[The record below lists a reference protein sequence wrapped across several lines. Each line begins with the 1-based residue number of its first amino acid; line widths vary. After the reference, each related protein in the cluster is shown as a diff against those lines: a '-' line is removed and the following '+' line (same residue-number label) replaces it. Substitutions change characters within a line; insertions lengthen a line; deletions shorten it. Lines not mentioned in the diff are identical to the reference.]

1 MLPVRKQAHLDSDA
15 ADTADAPAAGARLGP
30 ARQREPPVLRSETG
44 CDTMNATSARPGDA
58 AVPRAPAPF
67 ARDQMIRILIADD
80 HAIVRAGLRQF
91 IADQIDMQ
99 VTGEA
104 ATGDQAIALVRKQ
117 DFDLVLLDISMPD
130 KNGIDTLKA
139 IKQIKPELPVL
150 ILSGHAEEQYAVN
163 LLRAG
168 ASGYLNKETASTQL
182 VGAVRTAVQGRK
194 YVSPALAQVLAD
206 GVSSGGDE
214 PLHAQLSQREF
225 QIFCKLAAGQSVSQI
240 AEELHLSVKTVSTYR
255 TRVLEKMGM
264 KSNADL
270 TYYAVKNGLID

>member
-1 MLPVRKQAHLDSDA
+1 
-15 ADTADAPAAGARLGP
+15 
-30 ARQREPPVLRSETG
+30 
-44 CDTMNATSARPGDA
+44 
-58 AVPRAPAPF
+58 
-67 ARDQMIRILIADD
+67 MIRILIADD

-104 ATGDQAIALVRKQ
+104 TTGDEAIALVRAE

-130 KNGIDTLKA
+130 RNGIDTLKA
-139 IKQIKPELPVL
+139 IKEIRPDLPVL
-150 ILSGHAEEQYAVN
+150 MLSAHAEEQYAVN

-168 ASGYLNKETASTQL
+168 ASGYVNKEAASSQL
-182 VGAVRTAVQGRK
+182 VGAVRTAVQGRR
-194 YVSPALAQVLAD
+194 YVSAALANKLAE
-206 GVSSGGDE
+206 GVAGGGAA

-225 QIFCKLAAGQSVSQI
+225 QIFCRLAAGQAVSQI
-240 AEELHLSVKTVSTYR
+240 ADELDLSVKTVSTYR
-255 TRVLEKMGM
+255 SRVLEKMSM

>member
-1 MLPVRKQAHLDSDA
+1 MRSA
-15 ADTADAPAAGARLGP
+15 ASSP
-30 ARQREPPVLRSETG
+30 
-44 CDTMNATSARPGDA
+44 RPGEEA
-58 AVPRAPAPF
+58 PPRSATPF

-80 HAIVRAGLRQF
+80 HAIVRAGLKQF

-104 ATGDQAIALVRKQ
+104 ATGDEAIALVRAQ

-139 IKQIKPELPVL
+139 IKQIRPELPVL
-150 ILSGHAEEQYAVN
+150 MLSGHAEEQYAVN

-194 YVSPALAQVLAD
+194 YVSPSLAQVLAE
-206 GVSSGGDE
+206 GVTGGGDE

-225 QIFCKLAAGQSVSQI
+225 QIFCKLAGGQAVSQI
-240 AEELHLSVKTVSTYR
+240 ADELHLSVKTVSTYR

>member
-1 MLPVRKQAHLDSDA
+1 MTRELTSLDSGA
-15 ADTADAPAAGARLGP
+15 APS
-30 ARQREPPVLRSETG
+30 RSFQ
-44 CDTMNATSARPGDA
+44 PGH
-58 AVPRAPAPF
+58 
-67 ARDQMIRILIADD
+67 MIRILIADD
-80 HAIVRAGLRQF
+80 HAIVRAGLKQF
-91 IADQIDMQ
+91 IADQLDMQ

-104 ATGDQAIALVRKQ
+104 ATGAETIALVRSQ
-117 DFDLVLLDISMPD
+117 DFDIVLLDISMPD
-130 KNGIDTLKA
+130 KNGIDTLKSV
-139 IKQIKPELPVL
+139 KQIRPDLPVL

-194 YVSPALAQVLAD
+194 YVSPTLAQVLAE
-206 GVSSGGDE
+206 GISGSGDE
-214 PLHAQLSQREF
+214 PLHGSLSQREF
-225 QIFCKLAAGQSVSQI
+225 QIFCKLAGGQAVSQI
-240 AEELHLSVKTVSTYR
+240 ADELHLSVKTVSTYR